1 MKVDLAESEDKRQTN
16 QNRLEKIRST
26 ISSTMYLLRSLFENF
41 GCIAKLH
48 KETVNE
54 NTEKYSLHPRNY
66 LFNGQGECNY
76 LFGRGIINEV
86 NINDKAY
93 LVLYESL
100 CLFMK
105 REFYKNLLSILNEV
119 NLQMYGEIQTI
130 TQN

>member
-16 QNRLEKIRST
+16 QTQLQKIKST
-26 ISSTMYLLRSLFENF
+26 ISSTMYLLRSLFENI

-54 NTEKYSLHPRNY
+54 DTEIYSMRTRNY
-66 LFNGQGECNY
+66 LFNGQKECDY
-76 LFGRGIINEV
+76 FFGQGIINEA

-93 LVLYESL
+93 LVLYESW

-119 NLQMYGEIQTI
+119 NL
-130 TQN
+130 